1 MKLKDKITIVTGASS
16 GMGKEIARL
25 YLAEGAVV
33 YGIDLN
39 KERLDVATKEFS
51 NADFQPLVADISQVE
66 VVENI
71 LEQIIKS
78 AGRIDVLVN
87 NAGIMDDMLP
97 VGEVSDQLWN
107 KVLAVNLNG
116 PMYLTRKAVKQMLE
130 QGGGN
135 IINIASIGGLYGS
148 RAGAAYTV
156 SKHGLIGLTKNTA
169 FMYALKGIRCNAICP
184 GAVATNIGETMRS
197 PSQFG
202 LERAMSG
209 MATNP
214 KTGEAVDIASIALF
228 LASEDSKMIN
238 GATLVADFGWTA
250 Y

>member
-39 KERLDVATKEFS
+39 KERLDVAAKEFS
-51 NADFQPLVADISQVE
+51 NADFHPLVADISQVE

-238 GATLVADFGWTA
+238 GATLVADSGWTA

>member
-39 KERLDVATKEFS
+39 KERLDVAAKEFS
-51 NADFQPLVADISQVE
+51 NDDFHPLVADISQVE
-66 VVENI
+66 VVESM
-71 LEQIIKS
+71 LEEIIKS

>member
-1 MKLKDKITIVTGASS
+1 MIRKLKDKITTVTGASS

-25 YLAEGAVV
+25 YLAEGVAV

-39 KERLDVATKEFS
+39 KERLDVAAKEFS
-51 NADFQPLVADISQVE
+51 NDDFQTLVADISQVE

-71 LEQIIKS
+71 WEQIIKS

-156 SKHGLIGLTKNTA
+156 SKHGLIGSTKNTA
-169 FMYALKGIRCNAICP
+169 FMYALK
-184 GAVATNIGETMRS
+184 
-197 PSQFG
+197 
-202 LERAMSG
+202 
-209 MATNP
+209 
-214 KTGEAVDIASIALF
+214 DI
-228 LASEDSKMIN
+228 
-238 GATLVADFGWTA
+238 
-250 Y
+250 

>member
-39 KERLDVATKEFS
+39 KERLDVAAKEFS
-51 NADFQPLVADISQVE
+51 NDDFHPLVADISQVE
-66 VVENI
+66 VVESM
-71 LEQIIKS
+71 LEEIIKS

-238 GATLVADFGWTA
+238 GATLVADSGWTA

>member
-39 KERLDVATKEFS
+39 KERLDVAAKEFS
-51 NADFQPLVADISQVE
+51 NADFHPLVADISQVE

>member
-51 NADFQPLVADISQVE
+51 NADFQPLVADISHVE

-209 MATNP
+209 MVTNP

>member
-1 MKLKDKITIVTGASS
+1 M
-16 GMGKEIARL
+16 
-25 YLAEGAVV
+25 
-33 YGIDLN
+33 
-39 KERLDVATKEFS
+39 
-51 NADFQPLVADISQVE
+51 ADISQVE
-66 VVENI
+66 VVESM
-71 LEQIIKS
+71 LEEIIKS

-238 GATLVADFGWTA
+238 GATLVADSGWTA

>member
-238 GATLVADFGWTA
+238 GATLVADSGWTA

>member
-39 KERLDVATKEFS
+39 KERLDVAAKEFS
-51 NADFQPLVADISQVE
+51 NADFHPLVADISQVE

-71 LEQIIKS
+71 LEEIIKS